1 MLRKKIKKADLRPK
15 ALPKLLFMIPKKI
28 NYCWFGRQEKNDL
41 AKFCIASWKRIHP
54 DFEFVEW
61 NEDNSPLTDNNYVKE
76 AFAQGK
82 WAFVSDYVRSKVMYE
97 HGGIYMDTDME
108 LKLPL
113 DEFLSEKAV
122 CGFEV
127 KSVPYSAFWMAEP
140 KHQLAK
146 DFCDY
151 YQSQEGFVERI
162 NTDIFS
168 EMLETK
174 YGADRYSDTIQ
185 HLKHDVTLY
194 PSVYFSQDL
203 QRNYVSH
210 HFNGS
215 WFGGDSENTHKKMVN
230 VYGLLDRLVHYPDA
244 ASAVKSILEEHTLL
258 KVSDILDLLPHA
270 QIREYLEKR
279 DLR

>member
-1 MLRKKIKKADLRPK
+1 
-15 ALPKLLFMIPKKI
+15 MIPKKI
-28 NYCWFGRQEKNDL
+28 HYCWFGGNEKSEL
-41 AKFCIASWKRIHP
+41 ARHCIQSWKKIHP
-54 DFEFVEW
+54 DFEIIEW
-61 NEDNSPLTDNNYVKE
+61 NESNSPLEDNAYVKD

-113 DEFLSEKAV
+113 DEFLNEKAV

-127 KSVPYSAFWMAEP
+127 KGVPYSAFWAAEP
-140 KHQLAK
+140 KHKLAK
-146 DFCDY
+146 DFMEY
-151 YQSQEGFVERI
+151 YNRQQGFEERI

-168 EMLETK
+168 EMLENE
-174 YGADRYSDTIQ
+174 YGADRMKDEIQ
-185 HLKHDVTLY
+185 HLRHDVTLY

-203 QRNYVSH
+203 PKNYVSH

-230 VYGLLDRLVHYPDA
+230 VYGLLERLTKYPGA
-244 ASAVKSILEEHTLL
+244 AKAVNSILHEHKTIG
-258 KVSDILDLLPHA
+258 VEDVLDLFPQEDIEA
-270 QIREYLEKR
+270 YLEKKR
-279 DLR
+279 S

>member
-1 MLRKKIKKADLRPK
+1 
-15 ALPKLLFMIPKKI
+15 MIPKKI
-28 NYCWFGRQEKNDL
+28 HFCWFGDQPKHEL
-41 AKFCIASWKRIHP
+41 AEHCIASWKRIHP
-54 DFEFVEW
+54 DFELVEW
-61 NEDNSPLTDNNYVKE
+61 NESNSPLEDNHFVKE
-76 AFAQGK
+76 AFAKKK

-127 KSVPYSAFWMAEP
+127 KGVPYSAFWMAEP

-146 DFCDY
+146 DFVDY
-151 YQSQEGFVERI
+151 YNDQEGFIERI

-168 EMLETK
+168 EMLEEK
-174 YGADRYSDTIQ
+174 YGADRDSDTIQ
-185 HLKHDVTLY
+185 HLKHDITLY

-203 QRNYVSH
+203 PKNYVSH

-215 WFGGDSENTHKKMVN
+215 WFGGDEENTHKKMVN
-230 VYGLLDRLVHYPDA
+230 VYGLLERLVNQKDA
-244 ASAVKSILEEHTLL
+244 EKSVESILNEH
-258 KVSDILDLLPHA
+258 KIIEVKDILDLIPKDK
-270 QIREYLEKR
+270 IRAYLNEEN
-279 DLR
+279 LYH